1 MKPKKDPFFKY
12 TARLMEL
19 HKGLA
24 NVTDQVNDLIE
35 SCADMEEDADI
46 IRSEDVWKT
55 LREIP
60 KCMQNLCDEVD
71 DQLADLE
78 YNAKEG
84 SI

>member
-1 MKPKKDPFFKY
+1 
-12 TARLMEL
+12 MEL
-19 HKGLA
+19 HKGLE

-35 SCADMEEDADI
+35 SCADMEEDVDI

-84 SI
+84 TI